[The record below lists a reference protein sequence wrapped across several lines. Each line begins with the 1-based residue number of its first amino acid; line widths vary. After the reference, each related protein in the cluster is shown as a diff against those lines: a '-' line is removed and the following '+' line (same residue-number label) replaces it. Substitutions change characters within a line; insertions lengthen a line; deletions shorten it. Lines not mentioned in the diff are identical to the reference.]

1 MPEDGFTIDIGSM
14 RGDGDTEDLADELQ
28 RHGYH
33 IEAVDR
39 VQITEA
45 VGEPPQVLLWVSEH
59 PGEDILS
66 ALVRAVI
73 VWAKSRFHGR
83 SEEPKEVKVILDS
96 NGQVLKRVEIDAGA
110 DA

>member
-1 MPEDGFTIDIGSM
+1 
-14 RGDGDTEDLADELQ
+14 
-28 RHGYH
+28 
-33 IEAVDR
+33 
-39 VQITEA
+39 
-45 VGEPPQVLLWVSEH
+45 
-59 PGEDILS
+59 
-66 ALVRAVI
+66 LVRAVI